1 MYAGKRRTSALG
13 ALLIVCFSGSSA
25 AASELRLD
33 ARALPVIATIDERFQ
48 SYNVE
53 MAQIIGAPFW
63 KPYAHMSP
71 VAEHRGISAAGLG
84 PNLLEARPPVDLYDP
99 RLRNLAAALGP
110 AYVRVSGTW
119 ANTVYFQDNDDPPL
133 RNPPPGFRGVL
144 TRAEWRGVLDF
155 AKTVDA
161 KLVTSFAI
169 GAGIRDSSGT
179 WTAVQA
185 KQLIDYT
192 RAIGGTIYAAEL
204 FNEPNLSR
212 FGGGPLHYSASDFA
226 RDEAIFKSFVA
237 REAPDI
243 KIAGPGG
250 VDVASLPAAALMSAE
265 PRPHFDI
272 FSYHFYGAVSQRCAP
287 AGAPQG
293 TTADQ
298 ALTEAWLARTDEAFQ
313 REKAVR
319 DTFAPAAPIWITEA
333 AGAACGGE
341 PWDATYLDTFRYL
354 DQMGRLAKQGANAVF
369 HNTLAASEYGLID
382 ETTLRPRPNYWAAV
396 LWRRLM
402 GTTVLDA
409 GPIRPGLHVYA
420 HCLRDSS
427 GGVSLL
433 AIDNGKNAATL
444 ALSSPADVY
453 ALSAPKL
460 ESMDVMLNGRL
471 LAAGPDG
478 QIPALLPV
486 HVEHAVTLS
495 PASIAFIALP
505 HAANPHC

>member
-1 MYAGKRRTSALG
+1 MQKKLRTWALG
-13 ALLIVCFSGSSA
+13 TALSIACFSGSSE
-25 AASELRLD
+25 AASEVTLD
-33 ARALPVIATIDERFQ
+33 ARALPAIAAIDERFQ

-71 VAEHRGISAAGLG
+71 LAERKGVSTAGLD
-84 PNLLEARPPVDLYDP
+84 PNLFEARPPVDLHDP

-133 RNPPPGFRGVL
+133 HNPPPAFRGVL
-144 TRAEWRGVLDF
+144 TRAEWRGVVEF
-155 AKTVDA
+155 AKSVDA

-169 GAGIRDSSGT
+169 GASIRDSSGI
-179 WTAVQA
+179 WTADQA

-212 FGGGPLHYSASDFA
+212 FGGGPPRYNASDFA
-226 RDEAIFKSFVA
+226 RDEAVFRNFVT
-237 REAPDI
+237 REAPDL
-243 KIAGPGG
+243 KSAGPGE
-250 VDVASLPAAALMSAE
+250 VDIASMPTAALMSAE

-272 FSYHFYGAVSQRCAP
+272 FSYHFYGAVSERCAP
-287 AGAPQG
+287 ATAPQG

-298 ALTEAWLARTDEAFQ
+298 ALTESWLARTDEAFQ

-319 DTFAPAAPIWITEA
+319 DAFAPAAPIWISET

-341 PWDATYLDTFRYL
+341 PWDTTFLDTFRYL
-354 DQMGRLAKQGANAVF
+354 DQMGRLAKQGASAVF

-382 ETTLRPRPNYWAAV
+382 EATLRPRPNYWAAV

-420 HCLRDSS
+420 HCLRGRT

-433 AIDNGKNAATL
+433 AIDNGKSAATL
-444 ALSSPADVY
+444 ALSSPADAY
-453 ALSAPKL
+453 AVSAPKL
-460 ESMDVMLNGRL
+460 ESTDAMLNGRL

-478 QIPALLPV
+478 QIPALLAV
-486 HVEHAVTLS
+486 HVGHAFTLS
-495 PASIAFIALP
+495 PTSIAFIALP
-505 HAANPHC
+505 HAANPYC